1 MEVVFF
7 ICQAVVII
15 NSTSTWSKQ
24 DEEALKRAGKR
35 CEQVYK
41 DAPCLKKFYKI
52 EENRYSAL
60 CGRSQ

>member
-7 ICQAVVII
+7 ICQAVIVI
-15 NSTSTWSKQ
+15 NSTTTWNANDQK
-24 DEEALKRAGKR
+24 ALERASKR

-60 CGRSQ
+60 CGNSQ